1 MADPRPD
8 TLEACVAAMP
18 ETSRTVFEE
27 LRRIVR
33 AAAPA
38 DVVEVVSYGIPTL
51 DLAGKHLVH
60 YAGYARHVGLYPGA
74 DGIAAFQDELAGYKS
89 AKGSVQFP
97 LDQPLP
103 EDLIR
108 RIVEFRV
115 DVVSRTVKK
124 PRRQGGK

>member
-1 MADPRPD
+1 ME
-8 TLEACVAAMP
+8 TSGTTTVAAYLDSVP
-18 ETSRTVFEE
+18 EAARPVLERLRTLVHQ
-27 LRRIVR
+27 
-33 AAAPA
+33 AAPA

-115 DVVSRTVKK
+115 DVVSGTVKK